1 MRRKLI
7 NLLMTLTAGVLVIPI
22 STCGRSVIQGAV
34 DSVIPCDI
42 LNCNDPSYID
52 LCMFIQCNRE
62 APTLQYGDTDSSSTS
77 STSTTSTTN

>member
-22 STCGRSVIQGAV
+22 STCARSALQGAV